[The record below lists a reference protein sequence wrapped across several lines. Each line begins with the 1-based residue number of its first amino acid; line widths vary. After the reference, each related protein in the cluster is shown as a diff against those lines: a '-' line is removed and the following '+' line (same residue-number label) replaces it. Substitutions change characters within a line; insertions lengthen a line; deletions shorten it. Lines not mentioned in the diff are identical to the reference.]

1 MRTIKKFTL
10 QMIAG
15 ANIATV
21 LVTLLIGYSD
31 RLHPESH
38 PTLAVLGLAF
48 PFFLVMNLAFLLFW
62 LIFKPKGA
70 LIPIVGLLVCFS
82 PVRPYAPLNIP
93 REAPEGALKVMSYNV
108 WMYAMQDYPDSAN
121 PIIDYIA
128 RSGCDI
134 VCLQEA
140 AAGTT
145 AEKMEAD
152 ALDSV
157 YTYRESCIKENGS
170 DRLVVFSKY
179 PIVKSEEIAF
189 PSESNHSCA
198 FYVKYKGDT
207 LLVVNNHFESVG
219 LSDEEKEGF
228 KGIIKGEIK
237 GHEAKKDSK
246 LLIHKLRTASAR
258 RAPQADAVARYISA
272 HSQYSAIVCGDFND
286 SPISYTHRTVAS
298 GLTDCYRESGFGP
311 GISYHRR
318 GFYVRID
325 NLLCSKDF
333 TPYGCKVDNNIKAS
347 DHYPIYCWLK
357 KQLND

>member
-1 MRTIKKFTL
+1 MLRTLKKFTL

-21 LVTLLIGYSD
+21 LITLLVGYSD

-48 PFFLVMNLAFLLFW
+48 PFFLVVCLAFMLFW

-70 LIPIVGLLVCFS
+70 LISIVGLLIGYS
-82 PVRPYAPLNIP
+82 PVRTYTPLNIP
-93 REAPEGALKVMSYNV
+93 HEAPEGALKVMSYNV
-108 WMYAMQDYPDSAN
+108 WMYDMQEYPDTAN

-140 AAGTT
+140 GMGSSV
-145 AEKMEAD
+145 ERMEAS
-152 ALDSV
+152 ALDSI
-157 YTYRESCIKENGS
+157 YAYRESCIMKNNS
-170 DRLVVFSKY
+170 DRLAVFSKY
-179 PIVKSEEIAF
+179 PIVKTEEIDF
-189 PSESNHSCA
+189 PSETNHSCA
-198 FYVKYKGDT
+198 FYVKYRGDT

-219 LSDEEKEGF
+219 LSNEEKDGF
-228 KGIIKGEIK
+228 RDMMKGEKK
-237 GHEAKKDSK
+237 GKDAQKDSK
-246 LLIHKLRTASAR
+246 LLIHKLRAASAR

-272 HSQYSAIVCGDFND
+272 HSQYSTIVCGDFND
-286 SPISYTHRTVAS
+286 SPISYTHHTVAS
-298 GLTDCYRESGFGP
+298 GLTDCYRESGCGP

-325 NLLCSKDF
+325 NILCSKDF
-333 TPYGCKVDNNIKAS
+333 TPFGCKVDNNIKAS

-357 KQLND
+357 K